1 MIQPSTLVKISSM
14 RPIEILL
21 VEDNPGDV
29 RLTQEALGEAK
40 VRNNLAVAKDGVEAL
55 AYLRREPPFEAAARP
70 DLILLDLNLP
80 RKDGREVLAEIKAD
94 ADLRRLPVVVLTTS
108 SAEKDV
114 LESYNLYANCYITK
128 PVDLDQFVRIVSSI
142 EDFWLTIVK
151 LPQ

>member
-1 MIQPSTLVKISSM
+1 MIQPSQRLRLSDM

-40 VRNNLAVAKDGVEAL
+40 VRNNLAVARDGVEAL
-55 AYLRREPPFEAAARP
+55 SYLRREPPFEDATRP
-70 DLILLDLNLP
+70 DMVLLDLNLP

-94 ADLRRLPVVVLTTS
+94 PELRRLPVVVLTTS

-151 LPQ
+151 LPN